1 MARSLKIK
9 PEYIKKAKQSIIRNG
24 FARQIDLAEDMGLA
38 ASTIGNFLNGKPVE
52 YLNFLEICR
61 KLGLDLKQI
70 ADFTD
75 PNEGSFSVALEE
87 IEAQCYQT
95 IVKEGSLLRIKAPVR
110 ENKTELINKIV
121 DHAEQNHYKIANF
134 SLLLADRTVLVGI
147 EEFLRWFCRL
157 VSRELH
163 LPSQVNERWE
173 SGLGSSYNCNL
184 YFEEYLL
191 PELDAPLLLV
201 LDDVDRLFAFPEI
214 ADDFLSLLRA
224 WHERAKSEQIWGNLR
239 LVLGYATE
247 DYQRL
252 DVNRSPFNVGVRVEL
267 GNS

>member
-9 PEYIKKAKQSIIRNG
+9 PEYIKKAKQSLIRNG

-61 KLGLDLKQI
+61 KLGLDLQQI
-70 ADFTD
+70 ANFTVQD
-75 PNEGSFSVALEE
+75 EGSLDE

-95 IVKEGSLLRIKAPVR
+95 IVQAGSLLRIKAPVR

-157 VSRELH
+157 VSRELR
-163 LPSQVNERWE
+163 LPSQVDESWE

-191 PELDAPLLLV
+191 PELNAPLLLV
-201 LDDVDRLFAFPEI
+201 LDDVDKLFVSPEI

-224 WHERAKSEQIWGNLR
+224 WHERAKGEQIWGNLR